1 MTDSFG
7 DGWNGAFLDITV
19 PALGVSLGSFTLE
32 EGTSKP
38 CPLAWDATRNRGG
51 GRVHRPTAFNYD
63 PYATVDDGTCS
74 YDCECEDVDAPVCGY
89 DYLTG
94 TYTTYA
100 NACEAEC
107 AQAWI
112 VSEGDCAAQ
121 PVYGCTDENAVN
133 YNPDATDDDGSCV
146 VVPECGD
153 DQMLAVATLTT
164 ACGVE
169 KSASPCPTTR
179 ACCWKARLHRLRH
192 NGRLLLLGR
201 HCGVPRADHGGQL
214 RRRME
219 RRDADRDCAL

>member
-1 MTDSFG
+1 M
-7 DGWNGAFLDITV
+7 
-19 PALGVSLGSFTLE
+19 SLGSFTLE
-32 EGTSKP
+32 EGDFQAMSFGVGCDVEVVEVEGCTDPS
-38 CPLAWDATRNRGG
+38 
-51 GRVHRPTAFNYD
+51 AFNYD

-74 YDCECEDVDAPVCGY
+74 YDCGCDDVDAPVCGY

-133 YNPDATDDDGSCV
+133 YNPEATDDDGSCV

-153 DQMLAVATLTT
+153 NQMLAVATLTT
-164 ACGVE
+164 AMWGGEVSFSLSNDAGGVLLE
-169 KSASPCPTTR
+169 GQGFTDYATTEGYF
-179 ACCWKARLHRLRH
+179 C
-192 NGRLLLLGR
+192 LGR
-201 HCGVPRADHGGQL
+201 HCWVAS
-214 RRRME
+214 
-219 RRDADRDCAL
+219 C

>member
-1 MTDSFG
+1 MF
-7 DGWNGAFLDITV
+7 
-19 PALGVSLGSFTLE
+19 
-32 EGTSKP
+32 
-38 CPLAWDATRNRGG
+38 
-51 GRVHRPTAFNYD
+51 
-63 PYATVDDGTCS
+63 

-94 TYTTYA
+94 PTRLTPTRA
-100 NACEAEC
+100 RPNG
-107 AQAWI
+107 QAWI

-164 ACGVE
+164 AMGWRSQLLLVQRRGRVVGR
-169 KSASPCPTTR
+169 P
-179 ACCWKARLHRLRH
+179 RLHRLRH

-201 HCGVPRADHGGQL
+201 HCGVPRVDHGGQL
-214 RRRME
+214 GDGWNDATLTVTVPSENLNLGTFTLAEGAAGHHVWGGLRDGRSPNRRMHRPLRLQLRPDSHCG
-219 RRDADRDCAL
+219 RRLMLVRLRMRGL